1 MQGHKVTNISLKAK
15 MVTAVI
21 PVYACVFL
29 LSLLSPVT
37 AYAENTGLKQ
47 GSEQAGQT
55 AGSIVHKIGQAGK
68 AVGLGI
74 AHEAV
79 DIGHAAKAGAIE
91 FWDAAKGNNPP
102 VAGSTKSKK

>member
-1 MQGHKVTNISLKAK
+1 
-15 MVTAVI
+15 MVWR
-21 PVYACVFL
+21 
-29 LSLLSPVT
+29 
-37 AYAENTGLKQ
+37 
-47 GSEQAGQT
+47 
-55 AGSIVHKIGQAGK
+55 
-68 AVGLGI
+68 I